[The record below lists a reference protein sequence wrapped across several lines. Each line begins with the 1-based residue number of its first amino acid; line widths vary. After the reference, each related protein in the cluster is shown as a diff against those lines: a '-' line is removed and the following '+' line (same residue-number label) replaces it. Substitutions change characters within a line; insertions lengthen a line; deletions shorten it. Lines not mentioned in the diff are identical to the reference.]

1 MKKFTI
7 LMAAIAL
14 VCFSVPAMAVD
25 WNFYGNAR
33 MQTFW
38 TSDKSD
44 INGDFGGKEK
54 FTDMRWDLQGNSRV
68 GANIK
73 ADHIKGQFEF
83 GVNES
88 SVSSR
93 RIYGVWN
100 FGAGTLKVG
109 KDYTPI
115 TQFVSNQ
122 AFDTDLGLLEFG
134 APYGGRHGQVAL
146 GFGGFEVAFISPETS
161 NIDDDAGASTDGI
174 VKRIIPKIE
183 ASWGMAFDA
192 WNFKIMGGY
201 NYYSIKNVDSL
212 TNPGSNDDIDV
223 TSYTI
228 AGGGTFNFGPA
239 YVGAQAQYGRNAGNA
254 GWLMSYTGYD
264 EATWDGD
271 DDTNDVDSY
280 GGILVAG
287 MKVSDMLS
295 FELGG
300 GYMVNDPKDADNG
313 FDEKTESYSVYL
325 NSTIALAPG
334 VFLIPEVG
342 MLAFGNTPEDEDQGS
357 QFYLGGKWQIN
368 F

>member
-1 MKKFTI
+1 
-7 LMAAIAL
+7 MAAIAL

-38 TSDKSD
+38 TSDKSN
-44 INGDFGGKEK
+44 INEDFGGKEK

-134 APYGGRHGQVAL
+134 APYAGRHGQIAL
-146 GFGGFEVAFISPETS
+146 GFGGFEVAFITPE
-161 NIDDDAGASTDGI
+161 I
-174 VKRIIPKIE
+174 VKYR
-183 ASWGMAFDA
+183 
-192 WNFKIMGGY
+192 
-201 NYYSIKNVDSL
+201 
-212 TNPGSNDDIDV
+212 
-223 TSYTI
+223 
-228 AGGGTFNFGPA
+228 
-239 YVGAQAQYGRNAGNA
+239 
-254 GWLMSYTGYD
+254 
-264 EATWDGD
+264 
-271 DDTNDVDSY
+271 
-280 GGILVAG
+280 
-287 MKVSDMLS
+287 
-295 FELGG
+295 
-300 GYMVNDPKDADNG
+300 
-313 FDEKTESYSVYL
+313 
-325 NSTIALAPG
+325 
-334 VFLIPEVG
+334 
-342 MLAFGNTPEDEDQGS
+342 
-357 QFYLGGKWQIN
+357 
-368 F
+368 